1 MTGDVSMKIHIKTD
15 NAAFHSDD
23 DLLNKYM
30 MAEQLSGIFRNIIN
44 KIREGNDS
52 GKELDINGNVV
63 CHWEM

>member
-23 DLLNKYM
+23 DLLDKYM

-63 CHWEM
+63 CYWEM